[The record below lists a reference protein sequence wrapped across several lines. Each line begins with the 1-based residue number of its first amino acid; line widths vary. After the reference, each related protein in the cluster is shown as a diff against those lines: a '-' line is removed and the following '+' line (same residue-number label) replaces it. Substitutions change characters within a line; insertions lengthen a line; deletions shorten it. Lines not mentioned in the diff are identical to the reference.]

1 VLSTDPCGMSSSLCF
16 MERFI
21 DQYRPFDLAYRC
33 RASHSETNRLAFD
46 YAPADKSRI
55 APFAAINPA
64 AAV

>member
-1 VLSTDPCGMSSSLCF
+1 

-46 YAPADKSRI
+46 YAAADKSRI
-55 APFAAINPA
+55 APYAAINPA
-64 AAV
+64 VAV